1 VCGSIRRLRARG
13 RGGVSEFRGGDWY
26 GGVGRDY
33 VVQLRLGR
41 GSFET
46 REVDELSKPEEA
58 ATARGRDVWR

>member
-1 VCGSIRRLRARG
+1 
-13 RGGVSEFRGGDWY
+13 VSEFRGGDWY

-46 REVDELSKPEEA
+46 REVDELGKPEEA